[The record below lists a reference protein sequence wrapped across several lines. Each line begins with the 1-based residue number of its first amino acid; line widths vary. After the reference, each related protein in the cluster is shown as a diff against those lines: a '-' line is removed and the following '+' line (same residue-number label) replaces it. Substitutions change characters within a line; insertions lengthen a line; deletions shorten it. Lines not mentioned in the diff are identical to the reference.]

1 MMLPK
6 SWRAKVP
13 ADYRPIASVRL
24 LYKIFTYMMLA
35 RVEPALEIHQ
45 PEEQHGFRKGYRI
58 EEHLL
63 TANLVVDKLLAVST
77 PIWIISLDLSKAFDR
92 VSWDKLWVA
101 LRAHGISDHLVW
113 TMQNLYTGQL
123 GQIQGDAGDSRVF
136 PITAG
141 VRQGCVLSPRL
152 FTAILQWA
160 MQKWR
165 QRVENLTCGIDLE
178 DGDSKLLDLRFADD
192 LLLFARTKCE
202 AIFML
207 ETLMEELACVG
218 LCLNAGKT
226 VVLTNEAQPPNC
238 LTLTN
243 HETIVVKGNDVGH
256 KWLGCILSAGAEGRS
271 TLDIAYHLQAASRAF
286 FANKQI
292 LCDKKVRLAVRLR
305 FFDRVIT
312 PVALFACGH
321 RTIRMGDL
329 YKLDVVFRKMLRM
342 IVGPPHFVEWNA
354 PWHDILH
361 HWNGKAVALAQQHG
375 LKTWSEQC
383 LQQHWKLAMHV
394 ANLPPNRWV
403 KRVLV
408 WNPNGSRKRGYPRHD
423 WTSKLVAYMR
433 FQQLGDWQM
442 LAQDRPLWMQLSDD
456 FVKFCCRC

>member
-1 MMLPK
+1 
-6 SWRAKVP
+6 
-13 ADYRPIASVRL
+13 
-24 LYKIFTYMMLA
+24 
-35 RVEPALEIHQ
+35 
-45 PEEQHGFRKGYRI
+45 
-58 EEHLL
+58 
-63 TANLVVDKLLAVST
+63 
-77 PIWIISLDLSKAFDR
+77 
-92 VSWDKLWVA
+92 
-101 LRAHGISDHLVW
+101 
-113 TMQNLYTGQL
+113 MQNLYTGQL

-165 QRVENLTCGIDLE
+165 QRVENSTCGIDLE

-226 VVLTNEAQPPNC
+226 VVLTIEAQPPNC

-256 KWLGCILSAGAEGRS
+256 NWLGCILSAGAEGRS

-292 LCDKKVRLAVRLR
+292 LCDKKVRLAVRFR

-312 PVALFACGH
+312 PVALFASGH

-375 LKTWSEQC
+375 LKTWLEQC

-394 ANLPPNRWV
+394 ANSPPNRWD

-423 WTSKLVAYMR
+423 WTSKLVAYTR

-456 FVKFCCRC
+456 FAKFCCRRWFCWSHIACAPKGAAFGHAGAKSKSKFRTTFHNFSPVPGTSCPMGHSGLTIHDLSMTTRQVLCPDPFPGTTEFPRQGVS